1 MDPATTQALA
11 ALQEIA
17 LPPAVS
23 YRPAT
28 AAWGVVGLGLLA
40 VLAYA
45 AWRWFRRWQANA
57 YRREALREMDDLE
70 RRFARSE
77 TRVGAL
83 AALPALVKR
92 TALAGMPRAQVASLT
107 DTQWLAF
114 LDRTCP
120 PGGFA
125 SGPGQLLS
133 RIAYQTIVRP
143 TPAEL
148 RQLTTLI
155 RRWIT
160 HHDVRV

>member
-1 MDPATTQALA
+1 MDTATTEALT
-11 ALQEIA
+11 ALQEIP
-17 LPPAVS
+17 LPAPIS

-28 AAWGVVGLGLLA
+28 IGWVVVGVVALA
-40 VLAYA
+40 VLASA

-57 YRREALREMDDLE
+57 YRREALREMADLE
-70 RRFARSE
+70 RRFAQPDA
-77 TRVGAL
+77 RVGAL
-83 AALPALVKR
+83 AALPALLKR
-92 TALAGMPRAQVASLT
+92 TALAAMPRVGVASLS
-107 DTQWLAF
+107 DEQWLAF

-125 SGPGQLLS
+125 SGPGKLLP

-148 RQLTTLI
+148 HQLVALV

-160 HHDVRV
+160 HHDVRL